1 MITRNRGTAII
12 IALLAGH
19 LGIHSLYLGNR
30 NKTMTYLIG
39 FFLSVLMS
47 IFIIGWVGLII
58 IYSCVL
64 LDVYKLA
71 IMSDSEFNKLY
82 NDEKV

>member
-19 LGIHSLYLGNR
+19 LGIHSLYLGN
-30 NKTMTYLIG
+30 KSKAMTYLIG
-39 FFLSVLMS
+39 FFLSVLTS

-58 IYSCVL
+58 IYSYVL